1 MKRESSGAGITVMK
15 TKSSGAGT
23 GAMFMKIRPPEPQQ
37 CYFYEGSAAL
47 VASHVLSFPF
57 A

>member
-23 GAMFMKIRPPEPQQ
+23 GAMFMKRRPPEPQQ
-37 CYFYEGSAAL
+37 CHFYEGSAAL